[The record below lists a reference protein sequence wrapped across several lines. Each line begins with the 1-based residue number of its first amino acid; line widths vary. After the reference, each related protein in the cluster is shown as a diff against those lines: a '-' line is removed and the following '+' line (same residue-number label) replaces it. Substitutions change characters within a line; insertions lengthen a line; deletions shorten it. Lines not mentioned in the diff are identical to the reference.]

1 MDDFLKFWYIN
12 AEICLYNCDS
22 TPQTEVCV
30 QCFMGIRNNLKVPRF
45 HQIEYNN
52 KEISSDNSII
62 HTHLNLHAFS
72 NNKSQLFLYLIK
84 VNYI

>member
-1 MDDFLKFWYIN
+1 MN
-12 AEICLYNCDS
+12 AQICLYNSDS
-22 TPQTEVCV
+22 APQTEVCV

-45 HQIEYNN
+45 HLIEYNSRE
-52 KEISSDNSII
+52 EISSDNSII